1 MLLPALQLECII
13 YEIISKLAKY
23 SCEGEAYVW
32 GHQMYAGQL
41 EQYRGA
47 AIMERGRNKACNECT

>member
-47 AIMERGRNKACNECT
+47 AIMERGRN